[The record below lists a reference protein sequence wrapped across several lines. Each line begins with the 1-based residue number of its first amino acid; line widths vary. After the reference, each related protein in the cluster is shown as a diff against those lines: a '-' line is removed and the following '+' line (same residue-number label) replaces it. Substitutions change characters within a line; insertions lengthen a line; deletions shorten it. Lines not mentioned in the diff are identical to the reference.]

1 MQRVPAEREVYSG
14 GLKQDAAGRAEQ
26 AAVRV
31 KILPTAAGADG
42 REDQYRRRN
51 HAEGEPVYPGR
62 GVFAFIKE
70 DMDFRRFMLRGTVHV
85 AAEWMLLSFA
95 YNFWKLHHKI
105 QNGRLGDHLK
115 NPRTA

>member
-1 MQRVPAEREVYSG
+1 
-14 GLKQDAAGRAEQ
+14 
-26 AAVRV
+26 
-31 KILPTAAGADG
+31 
-42 REDQYRRRN
+42 
-51 HAEGEPVYPGR
+51 
-62 GVFAFIKE
+62 
-70 DMDFRRFMLRGTVHV
+70 MDFRRFMLRGTVHV